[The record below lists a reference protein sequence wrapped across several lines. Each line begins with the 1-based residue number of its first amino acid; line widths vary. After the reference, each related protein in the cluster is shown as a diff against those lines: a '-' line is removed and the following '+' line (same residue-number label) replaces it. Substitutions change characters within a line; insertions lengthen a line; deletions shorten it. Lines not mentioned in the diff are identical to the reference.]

1 MRAVISVIG
10 KDTVGILAAVSAK
23 CADYN
28 INVIEVTQ
36 SVLQDMFVMVMM
48 TDITNINA
56 DFSKFVDEMTA
67 LGAEKNLSIRAMHE
81 DIFNAMHTI

>member
-23 CADYN
+23 CSDYN
-28 INVIEVTQ
+28 INIIEVTQ

-48 TDITNINA
+48 TDISAINA
-56 DFSKFVDEMTA
+56 DFASFVDEMDA
-67 LGAEKNLSIRAMHE
+67 LGKEKNLSVRAMHE
-81 DIFNAMHTI
+81 DIFNAMHNI

>member
-48 TDITNINA
+48 TDISSINA
-56 DFSKFVDEMTA
+56 DFSAFVDEMTA
-67 LGAEKNLSIRAMHE
+67 LGNEKKLSIRAMHE
-81 DIFNAMHTI
+81 DIFNAMHNI

>member
-1 MRAVISVIG
+1 MRAIISVIG

-28 INVIEVTQ
+28 INILDVTQ

-48 TDITNINA
+48 ADITGINC
-56 DFSKFVDEMTA
+56 DFAKFVDEMAA
-67 LGAEKNLSIRAMHE
+67 LGNEKNLSIRAMHE
-81 DIFNAMHTI
+81 DIFNAMHNI

>member
-23 CADYN
+23 CAQYN
-28 INVIEVTQ
+28 FNIMEVTQ
-36 SVLQDMFVMVMM
+36 SVLQDMFVMIMM
-48 TDITNINA
+48 TDISAINA
-56 DFSKFVDEMTA
+56 DFSKFVDEMNA
-67 LGAEKNLSIRAMHE
+67 MGEEKNLSIRAMHE

>member
-1 MRAVISVIG
+1 MRAIISVIG
-10 KDTVGILAAVSAK
+10 KDTVGILAAVSSK

-36 SVLQDMFVMVMM
+36 SVLQDMFVMVML
-48 TDITNINA
+48 TDISSING
-56 DFSKFVDEMTA
+56 DFSNFVDDMTA
-67 LGAEKNLSIRAMHE
+67 LGNEKNLSIRAMHE

>member
-1 MRAVISVIG
+1 MRAIISVIG

-28 INVIEVTQ
+28 INILDVTQ

-48 TDITNINA
+48 ADISAIT
-56 DFSKFVDEMTA
+56 
-67 LGAEKNLSIRAMHE
+67 
-81 DIFNAMHTI
+81 

>member
-28 INVIEVTQ
+28 INILDVTQ

-48 TDITNINA
+48 TDISSINC
-56 DFSKFVDEMTA
+56 DFSKFVDEMSA
-67 LGAEKNLSIRAMHE
+67 LGNEKNLSIRAMHE
-81 DIFNAMHTI
+81 DIFNAMHNI

>member
-10 KDTVGILAAVSAK
+10 KDAVGILAGVAAK

-28 INVIEVTQ
+28 INIMDVTQ

-48 TDITNINA
+48 AEISNIND
-56 DFSKFVDEMTA
+56 DFSKFADELA
-67 LGAEKNLSIRAMHE
+67 QLGKDRNLSIRAMHE